1 MSVSIKLSSMF
12 LYSLLP
18 IIITLVSMIIIFLI
32 IKPSRKKITKEQVIV
47 PNYEN
52 MVLIKNKY
60 LLAID
65 QLNKDFTENNISLRS
80 AYQTLSKLVRNF
92 VYEVTNIKVQNYTLD
107 DIKDLNLPILY
118 ELISEYYNP
127 EFSINSSGNFDYSI
141 KKTRG
146 VIEKWNWDIPMLL
159 YFLL

>member
-141 KKTRG
+141 KKKRG
-146 VIEKWNWDIPMLL
+146 VIEKWN
-159 YFLL
+159 

>member
-12 LYSLLP
+12 SYSLLP

-65 QLNKDFTENNISLRS
+65 RLNKDFMENNISLRG

-92 VYEVTNIKVQNYTLD
+92 VYEVTHIKVQNYTLD
-107 DIKDLNLPILY
+107 DIKDLNMPIFY

-127 EFSINSSGNFDYSI
+127 EFSSNSSGNFDYSI

-146 VIEKWNWDIPMLL
+146 VIEKWN
-159 YFLL
+159 

>member
-146 VIEKWNWDIPMLL
+146 VIEKWN
-159 YFLL
+159 